1 MQFVVLKAVIQED
14 QPAVASSA
22 ADKRRSEYISKD
34 EALKEK

>member
-14 QPAVASSA
+14 QPAVASSV

-34 EALKEK
+34 EALK